1 MSSNETSQII
11 LQLLQND
18 EQQYLAILGVF
29 SVLSGYEHRHTD
41 IDGTWNS
48 KCYEWKVTVTSHNQ
62 ETSFIESKQF
72 KFFIVSEREIFLS
85 PIKLEHMK

>member
-1 MSSNETSQII
+1 MRPLKLFFNYYKMMNNNIW
-11 LQLLQND
+11 
-18 EQQYLAILGVF
+18 QYWEF
-29 SVLSGYEHRHTD
+29 SPFCQDMNTD

-48 KCYEWKVTVTSHNQ
+48 KCFEWKVTVTSHNQ